1 MVTQVPF
8 EQRRAPCFRI
18 ELSSVPFKGLP
29 DKDGEFFV
37 NIGPRSSCTLFANG
51 IGIAYRLQEIRCA
64 LLANGEKTE
73 MVGIVDLRISGIRDL
88 FRQPIRK
95 HRNRDFADAAEIDEG
110 QRDINAFHAFRT
122 EGRRQAGIDQHRRGD
137 ARIAVRLF
145 EAPPVD
151 AA

>member
-1 MVTQVPF
+1 MPPVLAARYHSMSLDLFSPI
-8 EQRRAPCFRI
+8 AGFRI

-37 NIGPRSSCTLFANG
+37 NIGPRSSYTLFANG

-64 LLANGEKTE
+64 LLANGQKTE

-95 HRNRDFADAAEIDEG
+95 HRNRDFGCVIGATIVTYRQTID
-110 QRDINAFHAFRT
+110 D
-122 EGRRQAGIDQHRRGD
+122 
-137 ARIAVRLF
+137 
-145 EAPPVD
+145 
-151 AA
+151 